1 MKLFPAIL
9 LLLLSSCVVNPSP
22 VETPLP
28 TQVTL
33 PERAPQPAAQGSG
46 GIVGEIRSL
55 TEKASPSSLLGA
67 LDIIRS
73 EYIGATSLGST
84 EFGRMMNAVN
94 AALLIAIY
102 PAVEV
107 ELPLLDPPTTN
118 IYSRILQDAERG
130 IYTPP
135 RNNSNDFLEHVLPF
149 LSLYP
154 DGKNNIGANAFGMYI
169 GSVNVNE
176 AIPEETYR
184 AVLGDLEIAGMLNGE
199 SILPGYFLGVLHEL
213 SGHPEEAAAL
223 YSGVWENFP
232 DCFPAAL
239 GLARI
244 MDAQGR
250 GGEAERLLL
259 ELLSAF
265 PDNIQV
271 MRQLARSYYSSDD
284 WQRAEDAVDEIL
296 QRDSRNREFI
306 LMRAHILVERGQ
318 FLQAQA
324 PLDAYAVLNPNN
336 RLYLFL
342 RARVQAEAYNNIDA
356 ALNFLRSILRVS
368 AAADWLD
375 MEAAI
380 YAVRLMM
387 ESPRPQDNA
396 EGRELLARLLAVPV
410 PSLEV
415 IALAMS
421 DAARRGAWGEA
432 QRYLARLLE
441 ERRSSQDLLAA
452 FSVEREQGNRDA
464 ALAYARELYER
475 DQSSDEGTIAYITAL
490 IDMGRGGEASA
501 IIESRLDNLAGG
513 VIKSQFYY
521 LHSLTRTNEEIKMND
536 LRSSLFEDPRN
547 LDAIIAL
554 FEIYHRRGDERRAV
568 FYLRQALALS
578 PDDQRIKRYEAE
590 IGE

>member
-1 MKLFPAIL
+1 MSLFPAIL
-9 LLLLSSCVVNPSP
+9 LLLLSSCMVNPSP

-33 PERAPQPAAQGSG
+33 PERAPQPAAQGNG

-55 TEKASPSSLLGA
+55 TEKASPSSLLDS
-67 LDIIRS
+67 LDIISSR
-73 EYIGATSLGST
+73 SLGST

-94 AALLIAIY
+94 AALLTAIY

-107 ELPLLDPPTTN
+107 DLPLPDPPTTH
-118 IYSRILQDAERG
+118 IYSRILHDAERG

-135 RNNSNDFLEHVLPF
+135 GNNSNDFLEHVLPF

-154 DGKNNIGANAFGMYI
+154 EGKNAIGANAFGMYI
-169 GSVNVNE
+169 GSVNEYE
-176 AIPEETYR
+176 AISEETYL
-184 AVLGDLEIAGMLNGE
+184 AVLRDLEIAGILNGE
-199 SILPGYFLGVLHEL
+199 SVLPGYFSGVLHEL
-213 SGHPEEAAAL
+213 SGHPEKAAAL

-232 DCFPAAL
+232 GCFPAAL

-250 GGEAERLLL
+250 AGEAERLLL
-259 ELLSAF
+259 GLLSAF

-271 MRQLARSYYSSDD
+271 MRQLARSYYSAGD
-284 WQRAEDAVDEIL
+284 WQRAEAAVDEIL

-356 ALNFLRSILRVS
+356 ALNYLRSILRVQ
-368 AAADWLD
+368 AADSLD

-387 ESPRPQDNA
+387 ESPRPQDND
-396 EGRELLARLLAVPV
+396 EGKELLARLLAVPV

-415 IALAMS
+415 IALAMR
-421 DAARRGAWGEA
+421 DAANRGAWGEA
-432 QRYLARLLE
+432 QGYLARLLD

-464 ALAYARELYER
+464 SLAYARELYER
-475 DQSSDEGTIAYITAL
+475 DRSSEEGTIAYITAL
-490 IDMGRGGEASA
+490 IDSGRGGEASA
-501 IIESRLDNLAGG
+501 IIESRLDNLTGG
-513 VIKSQFYY
+513 VAKSRFYY
-521 LHSLTRTNEEIKMND
+521 LHSLTRSNEEIKMND

-578 PDDQRIKRYEAE
+578 PDDQRVKRYEAV